1 MKSSKFTIFLLLFA
15 MVFSVAGLAGCDTS
29 SSGDGGQTPGDG
41 QIEVPGDGQTEE
53 PGDGP
58 EEPGSGG
65 LLDRDFPYI
74 NDADDAPV
82 EPEKPFD
89 DSQKYTYSY
98 AFRTVS

>member
-53 PGDGP
+53 PGD
-58 EEPGSGG
+58 
-65 LLDRDFPYI
+65 
-74 NDADDAPV
+74 
-82 EPEKPFD
+82 
-89 DSQKYTYSY
+89 
-98 AFRTVS
+98 

>member
-58 EEPGSGG
+58 EEPGSG
-65 LLDRDFPYI
+65 
-74 NDADDAPV
+74 AV
-82 EPEKPFD
+82 
-89 DSQKYTYSY
+89 SYTHLTLPTNSL
-98 AFRTVS
+98 V